1 MNLIFEGDI
10 FESQA
15 DEEDIESKMDKESL
29 TVEDH
34 QDSESNSPSPKEG
47 SYHAKSL

>member
-1 MNLIFEGDI
+1 MVKKQNFNNMNLIFEGDI

-34 QDSESNSPSPKEG
+34 
-47 SYHAKSL
+47 